1 MTNKLQGCR
10 NTSFRENMAS
20 LVHDMLKLMEIARH
34 PKRDVPYTAE
44 KNGAEGQSEGTENIR
59 WDEQRDQEKH
69 QAKD

>member
-1 MTNKLQGCR
+1 MYPNFRYLAYKYFSRNIYLMTNKLQGCR

-44 KNGAEGQSEGTENIR
+44 KNGAEG
-59 WDEQRDQEKH
+59 
-69 QAKD
+69 